1 MGQGPTTQAAAWQW
15 HWPDEM
21 TLSND
26 HRGRVA
32 MWGAATAS
40 KEGSLERG
48 WVWQTLICPKQKRTK
63 KPDKKSYPRPW
74 QSICNT
80 CGGRILNLR
89 HDTEKKHMF
98 SVLSVLFPS
107 FAKDENKI
115 FLAFVERLINLLI
128 ESTSNSPVIHIWNKQ
143 KVAIRDLPAK
153 ALCSQQIKWILEN
166 L

>member
-1 MGQGPTTQAAAWQW
+1 MGQGPTTQAVAWQW

-26 HRGRVA
+26 DRGR
-32 MWGAATAS
+32 AATAS

-48 WVWQTLICPKQKRTK
+48 WVWQTLICPKQKRGR
-63 KPDKKSYPRPW
+63 KSPTRKATRDPGN
-74 QSICNT
+74 QSAT
-80 CGGRILNLR
+80 HVSRILNLR
-89 HDTEKKHMF
+89 HDDTEKHMF

-153 ALCSQQIKWILEN
+153 ALCSQQIKWILEK